1 MSDAMDDTHADE
13 DKPILLDSPSDTTT
27 TPSSDQSRE
36 VTYEI
41 LMPNENERRHMEQD
55 NEYSVIPELDQ
66 SNYTELIHSEVP
78 EPSTYETT
86 TFQPKRGLES
96 SPEHGWNPNWQRTN
110 ENDDNDD
117 CSQSAL
123 SMADAQSVHSQ
134 SASSTADAQSIHSTH
149 SLGSETSPDQM
160 DGGGDHPVGSHITS
174 LIGKLNQ
181 TEIVGARPV
190 PTSLPLG
197 TIGSSGPY
205 RGYSRNPG
213 QTLVGSPSQPTA
225 SRAEKPKA
233 AFKMRSGEPILGGG
247 GELQYDEDGKEYTEW
262 TENEIYQGRY

>member
-1 MSDAMDDTHADE
+1 M
-13 DKPILLDSPSDTTT
+13 PTTFIF
-27 TPSSDQSRE
+27 
-36 VTYEI
+36 VF
-41 LMPNENERRHMEQD
+41 LPNESFCKNERGHMEQD
-55 NEYSVIPELDQ
+55 NEYSVIPEMDQ

-96 SPEHGWNPNWQRTN
+96 SPEHGWNPNWGRTN

-160 DGGGDHPVGSHITS
+160 EGGGEHPVGSHITS
-174 LIGKLNQ
+174 LIGKLNES
-181 TEIVGARPV
+181 EILGTRPI

-197 TIGSSGPY
+197 TIGTTGPY
-205 RGYSRNPG
+205 RGFSRNPG
-213 QTLVGSPSQPTA
+213 QALVGSPSQPIA
-225 SRAEKPKA
+225 PRSEYPRA
-233 AFKMRSGEPILGGG
+233 AFKMRSGEPILGGAGGG
-247 GELQYDEDGKEYTEW
+247 GELQYDDEGKEFTEW
-262 TENEIYQGRY
+262 TENELYQGRYRCIISNKKQKQTNSRTCCLCLVGMY